1 MSNVTTDEIWWRMM
15 VEVPGSAPGRALGF
29 DLHRRGSAP
38 GRALGFDL
46 HRRDLAS
53 SGSISRALSMYVSAF
68 FA

>member
-15 VEVPGSAPGRALGF
+15 VEVP
-29 DLHRRGSAP
+29 GSAP

-68 FA
+68 LA